1 MFGFGWDCQR
11 CSYKQVYYAGFYPSQ
26 NNVQTHV
33 PSRSSLMT
41 HKKCVA
47 ASAHA
52 EILPSVVWYVSP
64 QSITARR
71 VWGWKQKE
79 TLWPSYITVSH
90 SGFLLSADLRVRSTE
105 GEAEQ
110 PPWNHRK
117 CPFISLIHIFV
128 LANAAPSVILSLS
141 LSLYRVPVEQRR
153 PDLDGVLTNSNKNNP
168 AWLCFQFAVGF
179 WCCRLWWCWANIPLS
194 PIRSFAAEVE
204 F

>member
-41 HKKCVA
+41 RKKCVA

-141 LSLYRVPVEQRR
+141 LSLSIACPLSREGQIWMPCWQTATKTILRGCAFNLQWGFDAVVCGGVEQI
-153 PDLDGVLTNSNKNNP
+153 SH
-168 AWLCFQFAVGF
+168 
-179 WCCRLWWCWANIPLS
+179 
-194 PIRSFAAEVE
+194 
-204 F
+204 